1 MSDHQDQNLAPSE
14 PQALAAASNHE
25 TRVSRRNFVGGLAA
39 AGVISTWTAK
49 SYAAVVGANDRVNF
63 AVIGL
68 NSRAYA
74 HLSALQANRK
84 SARITHVCD
93 VESTILARFTDKTNA
108 AMNESA
114 QADKDFRRTLEAKD
128 VDAITIATPDHWHTP
143 MAILGLQAGK
153 NVYVEKPCSYDPHE
167 GLILIEV
174 VKKTGKVCQM
184 GSQQRSSPHTIEI
197 VGKIHSGLIG
207 RAYWAETWY
216 ANRRQPIGI
225 GKEVPVPATL
235 DWDLWQGPA
244 PRTAYRNNVQP
255 YNWHWFKR
263 WGTGETLNNGTHEVD
278 VARWAL
284 DVAWPT
290 HLVATGGRYAAKDD
304 WQFYDTLDVSI
315 NYPDK
320 LLTWKCDCCSG
331 KSTYGRDR
339 GVAVH
344 GTEGT
349 VIVDRA
355 GYEVYDRKDKRID
368 QYVVAGHAA
377 TSASDLVGA
386 DSMTDMHFA
395 NFIDAIRNGAP
406 LHQPITQ
413 GNVAVTLMQLS
424 NISYFTGRGLQ
435 IDASN
440 GAIQNDKEAETMTR
454 RTYEKGWE
462 PKV

>member
-1 MSDHQDQNLAPSE
+1 MTVDRDVRAWNVEAGTGADE
-14 PQALAAASNHE
+14 GRNAGW
-25 TRVSRRNFVGGLAA
+25 SRRGFVGGLAA
-39 AGVISTWTAK
+39 AGVLSTWTAK
-49 SYAAVVGANDRVNF
+49 SYAGIVGANERVNF

-84 SARITHVCD
+84 DARITHVCD
-93 VESTILARFTDKTNA
+93 VDSTILAKFADKTKA
-108 AMNESA
+108 AMNEPS

-143 MAILGLQAGK
+143 MAIMGLQAGK
-153 NVYVEKPCSYDPHE
+153 HVYVEKPCSYDPHE
-167 GLILIEV
+167 GLMLIAA

-197 VGKIHSGLIG
+197 VGKIHNGLIG

-216 ANRRQPIGI
+216 ANRRKPIGI
-225 GKEVPVPATL
+225 GKEIAVPATL

-244 PRTAYRNNVQP
+244 PRTAYKDNVHP
-255 YNWHWFKR
+255 YNWHWSKR

-284 DVAWPT
+284 DVTWPERV
-290 HLVATGGRYAAKDD
+290 VATGGRYAAKDD
-304 WQFYDTLDVSI
+304 WQFYDTLDVAI

-331 KSTYGRDR
+331 KTTYGRDR

-355 GYEVYDRKDKRID
+355 GYEVYDRQDKRTA
-368 QYVVAGHAA
+368 QYVVSGHAA

-395 NFIDAIRNGAP
+395 NMIDAIRTGAP

-413 GNVAVTLMQLS
+413 GNVAVTLMQLA
-424 NISYFTGRGLQ
+424 NISYFTGRGLH
-435 IDASN
+435 IDAAN
-440 GAIQNDKEAETMTR
+440 GSITNDKEAEAMTR

>member
-1 MSDHQDQNLAPSE
+1 MCDGQVQEDNPVE
-14 PQALAAASNHE
+14 ERAAAE
-25 TRVSRRNFVGGLAA
+25 TPQQGAGVSRRGFVGGLAA
-39 AGVISTWTAK
+39 AGVMSSWTAR
-49 SYAAVVGANDRVNF
+49 SYAAIAGANDRVNF

-74 HLSALQANRK
+74 HLSSIQANRK
-84 SARITHVCD
+84 DARITHVCD
-93 VESTILARFTDKTNA
+93 VDSTILSKFEAKTKE
-108 AMNESA
+108 AMNEPVR
-114 QADKDFRRTLEAKD
+114 ADKDFRRTLESKD

-153 NVYVEKPCSYDPHE
+153 HVYVEKPCSYDPHE
-167 GLILIEV
+167 GLMLIEA

-197 VGKIHSGLIG
+197 IGKIHSGLIG

-216 ANRRQPIGI
+216 ANRRNPMGI
-225 GKEVPVPATL
+225 GKEIAAPATL

-244 PRTAYRNNVQP
+244 PRTAYKDNVHP
-255 YNWHWFKR
+255 YNWHWIKR

-284 DVAWPT
+284 DVAWPE
-290 HLVATGGRYAAKDD
+290 HLVAKGGRYAAKDD

-315 NYPDK
+315 NYRDK

-331 KSTYGRDR
+331 KTTYGRDR

-349 VIVDRA
+349 VIVDRG
-355 GYEVYDRKDKRID
+355 GYEVYDRKDKKTGG
-368 QYVVAGHAA
+368 YVVSGHAA

-386 DSMTDMHFA
+386 DSMTDLHFA
-395 NFIDAIRNGAP
+395 NMIDAIRTGAK
-406 LHQPITQ
+406 LNQPITQ
-413 GNVAVTLMQLS
+413 GNVAVTLMQLA
-424 NISYFTGRGLQ
+424 NISYFTGRGLH
-435 IDASN
+435 IDAAN
-440 GAIQNDKEAETMTR
+440 GGIQNDNEAEAMTR
-454 RTYEKGWE
+454 RTYERGWE